1 MIKFFRHIRKSL
13 LIETVKTGKYF
24 KYAVGEIVLVVIGI
38 LIALSINNWNE
49 NRKHAIAEQEF
60 FKSIK
65 EDLKQDLEFINY
77 VQFYSQ
83 PKIDAYNLLISKY
96 SEDYDTHKTVIDS
109 LMAVYLFSGQRTFY
123 PVSGAFKSAIAGN
136 EINTYNQKK
145 IIQNIIKLY
154 GSNYDRIIDNGKIVD
169 ERWSELGKKYIH
181 SRRTSSFNR
190 VTNTIYSDI
199 LDDFHFH
206 YIQLNWYNKILE
218 ETEEEVNQLL
228 KQLQ

>member
-1 MIKFFRHIRKSL
+1 M
-13 LIETVKTGKYF
+13 KTSKIGKYF
-24 KYAVGEIVLVVIGI
+24 KYAIGEIVLVVIGI

-65 EDLKQDLEFINY
+65 DDLKQDLDFINY
-77 VQFYSQ
+77 VQSYSK
-83 PKIDAYNLLISKY
+83 PKIDAYNLLSSKY
-96 SEDYDTHKTVIDS
+96 SEDYDSHKTTIDS
-109 LMAVYLFSGQRTFY
+109 LMAVYLFAGQRTFY

-136 EINTYNQKK
+136 EINTYNHKK

-154 GSNYDRIIDNGKIVD
+154 GSNYDRLIDNGKIVD
-169 ERWSELGKKYIH
+169 ERWSNLGEKYIY

-190 VTNTIYSDI
+190 VTNDVYTDM

-206 YIQLNWYNKILE
+206 YIQLHWYNKLLD
-218 ETEEEVNQLL
+218 ETEVEVNQLL

>member
-1 MIKFFRHIRKSL
+1 M
-13 LIETVKTGKYF
+13 EQNKTGKYF
-24 KYAVGEIVLVVIGI
+24 KYAIGEIVLVVIGI

-60 FKSIK
+60 FESIK
-65 EDLKQDLEFINY
+65 EDLKQDLEFITY
-77 VQFYSQ
+77 VQSYSK
-83 PKIDAYNLLISKY
+83 PKIDAYNLLSSKY
-96 SEDYDTHKTVIDS
+96 SEDYDSNKTTIDS

-136 EINTYNQKK
+136 EINTYKQKK

-154 GSNYDRIIDNGKIVD
+154 GSNYDRLIDNGKIVD
-169 ERWSELGKKYIH
+169 ERWSKLGEKYIN

-190 VTNTIYSDI
+190 VTNDVYSDM

-206 YIQLNWYNKILE
+206 YIQLYWYNKILD
-218 ETEEEVNQLL
+218 ETEVEVNQLL